1 MTKTLFNRLLCN
13 WGDGWRMDIY
23 ASGWWDGNMFT
34 TDIRKFTYMTS
45 PLSPC
50 CSLPFGL
57 IQENRNCRPCWP
69 LSIGVTPWCLLHSS
83 TKTET
88 AYLVY
93 HISLLSC
100 FRSLLLR
107 YWSVGQHRGPRH
119 NSLCQQNYHTPDYH
133 YHHTTVFSKNGI
145 LYSVS
150 GIFFSL
156 WIITLVRVV
165 LVISLYAHLDS
176 FSGAMVFSQRLPW
189 HCIPYTNRRDGCL
202 PSTSR
207 GHIYTNLRKMYNGS

>member
-83 TKTET
+83 TKNRNSISSISYITVKLFSLIIIEVLVSRT
-88 AYLVY
+88 ASWPSPWL
-93 HISLLSC
+93 
-100 FRSLLLR
+100 
-107 YWSVGQHRGPRH
+107 
-119 NSLCQQNYHTPDYH
+119 
-133 YHHTTVFSKNGI
+133 
-145 LYSVS
+145 SVS
-150 GIFFSL
+150 TKLSHTRLSLSSQNCFFKKWYTLFSFWNIF
-156 WIITLVRVV
+156 
-165 LVISLYAHLDS
+165 
-176 FSGAMVFSQRLPW
+176 
-189 HCIPYTNRRDGCL
+189 
-202 PSTSR
+202 
-207 GHIYTNLRKMYNGS
+207 